1 MGKRAAGLR
10 PGGAGCIALVLLMVA
25 LPAGPAQARG
35 GGGCLEEGTPI
46 VTPRGP
52 VPVERLAPGDAVV
65 ALVDGKPRPAA
76 VQAVTRVYPTTYLE
90 LSFDGRV
97 LRVTPDHPLAAAP
110 EAGVFRMASF
120 LRPGDRLWKWD
131 GGRLLAATLESVR
144 QVPARR
150 PAYNLLVSP
159 GGNFLADGL
168 LAHNKGCFL
177 PDTPL
182 LRADGSEVPIRDVRP
197 GDRLLAFTPG
207 GTLTQATVRDVFTH
221 QADEYVVVTTATAT
235 VRATREHPFYVGNG
249 TFLTLESLG
258 VGRRIWVCDGRGL
271 RAEPVIS
278 IERIRA
284 PTRVYNLRTDEP
296 HTYFASGV
304 AVHNKGGGC
313 FPAGTP
319 VLTPSGEV
327 AIQRLSPGDSVLA
340 VDGRRRIVRATV
352 EATYA
357 ARSPILVLET
367 GRGPVRTTAEQPFL
381 AADGRFCP
389 AGELAAGDVRLL
401 AWAHREI
408 VARASPAT
416 ICWGAPRFRPNQTS
430 CPTQECQGCQLP
442 GVGALGVLGI
452 LGVLDSISC
461 HNPSGHLLAWAGGR
475 LGPAPLMQ
483 CPPTDQEEPVFGL
496 QVDGPHTF
504 IAAGFIVHNKGGG
517 GFGGGGFHGGGY
529 HSGGGAG
536 GGGDPTGFVITVGV
550 LIAIIILWKLFQ
562 YAFRSKTD
570 EDLDYNYSQAD
581 VMPKARK
588 TESLLEFI
596 AKQDAGFA
604 PDRLRQTAGK
614 TFVLLQQCWEKRD
627 YGPMKPLMM
636 PDLYAQHLG
645 QIQGMVRNHEVN
657 RIAALQVERIDIVN
671 VRYTHEQN
679 RREFTAL
686 ITASAMD
693 YYVDDR
699 DGSRLRGDEEPA
711 RFQEFWTFQCQ
722 DGAWLLREI
731 EQTRESDVLKDENFF
746 EQMTDQGL
754 KQIYGGAKGEGPAGP
769 WLEAPAGRK
778 ATRIERMLNF
788 LVQTDKLWDRQAILE
803 RARQVFLK
811 VCLARESG
819 DPAAVPAADLFPDV
833 AAGLEAEIR
842 QRQAQG
848 LAIAYR
854 NLCVRKVDLLLV
866 RNRRDNTQDE
876 FLVRISAHAQQTAT
890 RGGQAVFQQ
899 AYVTPFEQYLTFGR
913 IDGGW
918 KLKAVESPARGLE
931 AVAQENIDEDSTPEQ
946 VQWYY
951 KHTRAV

>member
-1 MGKRAAGLR
+1 
-10 PGGAGCIALVLLMVA
+10 MVA

-65 ALVDGKPRPAA
+65 ALVDGKPRAAA

-197 GDRLLAFTPG
+197 GDRLLAFTPD
-207 GTLTQATVRDVFTH
+207 GTLTEATVRDVFTH

-327 AIQRLSPGDSVLA
+327 AIERLSPGDSVLA
-340 VDGRRRIVRATV
+340 VDGRGRIVTATV

-389 AGELAAGDVRLL
+389 AGELAAGEVRLL
-401 AWAHREI
+401 AWAGHT
-408 VARASPAT
+408 ARM
-416 ICWGAPRFRPNQTS
+416 
-430 CPTQECQGCQLP
+430 
-442 GVGALGVLGI
+442 
-452 LGVLDSISC
+452 
-461 HNPSGHLLAWAGGR
+461 GGR

-483 CPPTDQEEPVFGL
+483 CLPTDEEAPVFGL

-570 EDLDYNYSQAD
+570 EDLDYSYSQAD

-657 RIAALQVERIDIVN
+657 RIADLQVERIDIVN
-671 VRYTHEQN
+671 IRYTHEQN

-769 WLEAPAGRK
+769 WLEAPVGRK

-848 LAIAYR
+848 LTIAYR

-931 AVAQENIDEDSTPEQ
+931 SVAQENIDEDSTPEQ